1 MVTKGIITSIDFNGN
16 TCQVRI
22 PLFETAGNDPIISTA
37 VVSNTPGSYNGYK
50 VGDVVLVAF
59 EDGKMETP
67 VVIGKLYLGAEKEKA
82 DPRGSLN
89 TESLV
94 AAKTAAVPA
103 DTKLTTDTD
112 KNLPNTMNPYANLSS
127 IANNLNKLNTDV
139 NYLDVFTNNQFSSVI
154 TDVNKQGE
162 QLRSEIKQT
171 ANNIEANV
179 VHTHENGTQKA
190 LGWDLTTDNW
200 KINAHD
206 TVTDENGETKVK
218 DINIVTIDRNGMSIA
233 GDLKLSGYP
242 RNITVLYAQTG
253 PNENYPKLYDF
264 TEVEFPTPFPSGDE
278 DKDKTW
284 YYGKYIKI
292 DENYVLI
299 FKENFEHYKKLIDL
313 GITKA
318 YNREIN
324 PKWKTETPAR
334 VDGQYIWQWTH
345 TEIYSFDGNKW
356 SEKDDDK
363 IACITGA
370 DGKDGAPGKD
380 GYTTVTVM
388 LYKRSKTFVSD
399 NPISDEL
406 YYKFSDQKLYTNADC
421 TTEYTLPASWSY
433 TISDAGDSSN
443 GDLYCIAAIANSNT
457 DSDSI
462 PHSEWAGPTLYVE
475 NGTDGQPG
483 VYIKEVKQWY
493 KLAAKTDNDPTKPT
507 TDIVKSDENGNPTHT
522 TDEGWSDIPLDA
534 INDMNLWTSLES
546 IFSDDIPS
554 EPKKRHIEFSDPVKD
569 AAYALAQ
576 GKTTNYYSPTEPIY
590 NIKKGDCWF
599 DTGYANVGALKNKTD
614 YLGKFVISTT
624 GDILVEQDENDST
637 RYIPNAAGSTK
648 LIKVTPENIDT
659 LIKNKTIVVNTTEA
673 FETGNLKQCSSLD
686 ANGKATWTDIAG
698 ELVTN
703 KLTANY
709 IDALDITTNKI
720 HVNDTNGNTL
730 FKANGIP
737 GEEDSNQV
745 TIGGFSVTK
754 DALVGGKINTQ
765 NYCKLNILDTFK
777 FKVGE
782 ADNKISSS
790 SLVIKDSTWTQKCYN
805 YYKDN
810 AGKSGEITWKEA
822 AYDATAGTESQQ
834 CLYNGFT
841 TYKCNSD
848 NALKNEKAG
857 EPIISC
863 MVLKP
868 NKELIESK
876 IKEALN
882 IKDDESIPAV
892 TFSTTL
898 NLGISSPSY
907 IDSTI
912 DNNYDYIIASTPF
925 SFADLGVE
933 IGPDVTNKDQFIQDK
948 IEEAVKAIVDLN
960 VKETNVDNQGKHKLS
975 TGIFTG
981 DEKIQEYA
989 RATGPRSIGNLENL
1003 TKVIYPSLT
1012 TDHYIAIFMVNI
1024 QKTCFKVNEY
1034 EDVPLC
1040 DYDSSGNKTVLSN
1053 IPTDSTGSNYILPTY
1068 GYCCVPNSVEV
1079 ALQTLEIGPNFKVKT
1094 DGTMF
1099 ANNAF
1104 FTGAVNVPET
1114 AVIGGFNISKN
1125 TLTSSTLN
1133 IDSNKVTISS
1143 FKPLVLGSNFK
1154 LISAPDTIHH
1164 WNAPDEKIWK
1174 SKISS
1179 RNQLEV
1185 LGESSIRLSNTIA
1198 FTSAEN
1204 ASILLETKAKTDTT
1218 SVSQEIRVVTTTG
1231 TKLSPGFNL
1240 HFDNLIGTG
1249 GAVSINYFTR
1259 ATITA
1264 TVYSSSAANAEEE
1277 AAKKAYTITVYY
1289 KFGTTWS
1296 STTLAI
1302 PEGKTSASTT
1312 VSASG
1317 TSTYPTYYGISK
1329 NSSSEAVI
1337 AGAVIAGTTDE
1348 IPPLKYTIYYKEES
1362 VSYIPEITANGSL
1375 TVKGDIKTTKALN
1388 VEGNIKTTGKLTAE
1402 GNVYGAAFYAS
1413 SDRELKTNIEN
1424 INLDS
1429 NLDKFYQQ
1437 LQPVKFNFK
1446 TDLTAQHFGF
1456 IAQDL
1461 ENALSIISTDNAAYS
1476 IVNKDDK
1483 TGYYRVNY
1491 NEMVALNAAQIKN
1504 IMNYIKDLQSQYEAL
1519 KLKYKELE
1527 EKINENS

>member
-1 MVTKGIITSIDFNGN
+1 MSA
-16 TCQVRI
+16 
-22 PLFETAGNDPIISTA
+22 PPEA
-37 VVSNTPGSYNGYK
+37 VNGY
-50 VGDVVLVAF
+50 
-59 EDGKMETP
+59 
-67 VVIGKLYLGAEKEKA
+67 
-82 DPRGSLN
+82 
-89 TESLV
+89 
-94 AAKTAAVPA
+94 
-103 DTKLTTDTD
+103 
-112 KNLPNTMNPYANLSS
+112 
-127 IANNLNKLNTDV
+127 
-139 NYLDVFTNNQFSSVI
+139 
-154 TDVNKQGE
+154 
-162 QLRSEIKQT
+162 
-171 ANNIEANV
+171 NIW
-179 VHTHENGTQKA
+179 TC
-190 LGWDLTTDNW
+190 
-200 KINAHD
+200 
-206 TVTDENGETKVK
+206 
-218 DINIVTIDRNGMSIA
+218 
-233 GDLKLSGYP
+233 
-242 RNITVLYAQTG
+242 
-253 PNENYPKLYDF
+253 
-264 TEVEFPTPFPSGDE
+264 
-278 DKDKTW
+278 
-284 YYGKYIKI
+284 YG
-292 DENYVLI
+292 
-299 FKENFEHYKKLIDL
+299 
-313 GITKA
+313 
-318 YNREIN
+318 
-324 PKWKTETPAR
+324 
-334 VDGQYIWQWTH
+334 
-345 TEIYSFDGNKW
+345 
-356 SEKDDDK
+356 
-363 IACITGA
+363 
-370 DGKDGAPGKD
+370 
-380 GYTTVTVM
+380 
-388 LYKRSKTFVSD
+388 
-399 NPISDEL
+399 
-406 YYKFSDQKLYTNADC
+406 
-421 TTEYTLPASWSY
+421 
-433 TISDAGDSSN
+433 
-443 GDLYCIAAIANSNT
+443 
-457 DSDSI
+457 
-462 PHSEWAGPTLYVE
+462 
-475 NGTDGQPG
+475 
-483 VYIKEVKQWY
+483 
-493 KLAAKTDNDPTKPT
+493 
-507 TDIVKSDENGNPTHT
+507 
-522 TDEGWSDIPLDA
+522 
-534 INDMNLWTSLES
+534 S

-554 EPKKRHIEFSDPVKD
+554 DSKKRHIEYSIPVKD

-576 GKTTNYYSPTEPIY
+576 GKTTNYYSPTEPV
-590 NIKKGDCWF
+590 NKIKIGDCWF
-599 DTGYANVGALKNKTD
+599 DTGYVNVGALKNKTD

-659 LIKNKTIVVNTTEA
+659 LINNKTIVVDTTEA

-709 IDALDITTNKI
+709 INAMDITAKKLLIKNDNKETLLDAGWTNDNK
-720 HVNDTNGNTL
+720 
-730 FKANGIP
+730 
-737 GEEDSNQV
+737 V

-777 FKVGE
+777 VGE

-790 SLVIKDSTWTQKCYN
+790 SLVIKDSTWTQKCYD

-822 AYDATAGTESQQ
+822 AYDATAGTKSQQ

-848 NALKNEKAG
+848 NALKNEEAG
-857 EPIISC
+857 NPIISC

-868 NKELIESK
+868 NKALIEAK
-876 IKEALN
+876 VKEALD
-882 IKDDESIPAV
+882 IKDGEPIPTV

-898 NLGISSPSY
+898 NIGIDSPSN
-907 IDSTI
+907 INSTKN
-912 DNNYDYIIASTPF
+912 NNYDYIIASTPF
-925 SFADLGVE
+925 SLADFDKDETVE
-933 IGPDVTNKDQFIQDK
+933 NIITELFNKQTN
-948 IEEAVKAIVDLN
+948 N
-960 VKETNVDNQGKHKLS
+960 NLS
-975 TGIFTG
+975 AGIFTG

-1024 QKTCFKVNEY
+1024 QKTYFKFNEG
-1034 EDVPLC
+1034 ELIG
-1040 DYDSSGNKTVLSN
+1040 DYDSSGNRTGMGN
-1053 IPTDSTGSNYILPTY
+1053 TITDNNDRSYILPTY

-1114 AVIGGFNISKN
+1114 AAIGGFNISKN

-1154 LISAPDTIHH
+1154 FISAPDTIHH
-1164 WNAPDEKIWK
+1164 LNAPDEKIWK

-1185 LGESSIRLSNTIA
+1185 LGESSILLSNTIA
-1198 FTSAEN
+1198 IDSAEN
-1204 ASILLETKAKTDTT
+1204 ASILLKTVEADAGTNTT
-1218 SVSQEIRVVTTTG
+1218 RASQEIRVVTTPG
-1231 TKLSPGFNL
+1231 TSFSPGFNL

-1264 TVYSSSAANAEEE
+1264 TVYSSSAANAKEE
-1277 AAKKAYTITVYY
+1277 AAKKAYKITVYY

-1302 PEGKTSASTT
+1302 PKDKTSASTT
-1312 VSASG
+1312 VSASS

-1337 AGAVIAGTTDE
+1337 AGEDNKS
-1348 IPPLKYTIYYKEES
+1348 PLKYTVYYTNS
-1362 VSYIPEITANGSL
+1362 DISYTPKITANGIL
-1375 TVKGDIKTTKALN
+1375 TVKGDIKTDVALN
-1388 VEGNIKTTGKLTAE
+1388 VEGDIKTTGKLTAE
-1402 GNVYGAAFYAS
+1402 GSVYGLAFYAN

-1446 TDLTAQHFGF
+1446 TDLNAQHFGF

-1461 ENALSIISTDNAAYS
+1461 KEALSIISTDNAAYS

-1527 EKINENS
+1527 EKINENR